1 MAFIDGTGWRDA
13 AEQVAPHHMRWRQMC
28 LFAIEDHRDLE
39 DFDRLDGLTELDT
52 VLLAV
57 PLVRGN
63 LERGILWRAAYH
75 ELKAL
80 QAMRRAGVRGG
91 SRGRE
96 AALREFLGF
105 ACGAADVLNE
115 SELARYAD
123 AAVPDPEDD
132 KPPGRHP
139 PEASG
144 RPPVARV
151 TRTRTRRMRRGG
163 HGGSSHAAARSSTGL
178 RAAVR

>member
-1 MAFIDGTGWRDA
+1 MAFIDGTGWREA
-13 AEQVAPHHMRWRQMC
+13 AEQVAPHHMHWRQMC
-28 LFAIEDHRDLE
+28 LFAIEDRRDLE
-39 DFDRLDGLTELDT
+39 DFDRLDGLSEVET

-57 PLVRGN
+57 SLVRGN
-63 LERGILWRAAYH
+63 LERGILWRAAFH
-75 ELKAL
+75 ELRAL

-105 ACGAADVLNE
+105 ARHSADVLRE
-115 SELARYAD
+115 SELAEH
-123 AAVPDPEDD
+123 AATLAPDPEDD

-144 RPPVARV
+144 RPPVAHL
-151 TRTRTRRMRRGG
+151 TRTRTRRTRRGG

-178 RAAVR
+178 RVAVR

>member
-1 MAFIDGTGWRDA
+1 MAFTDGTEWREA
-13 AEQVAPHHMRWRQMC
+13 AEQVAPHHMHWRQMC

-105 ACGAADVLNE
+105 ARDAADVLQ
-115 SELARYAD
+115 SEMAEHAEVG
-123 AAVPDPEDD
+123 APDPEDD

-151 TRTRTRRMRRGG
+151 TRTRTRRTRRGG
-163 HGGSSHAAARSSTGL
+163 HGGSSHAAAWSTAGL